1 MYVYIVNIVPILFFF
16 LNVWVSVFILCVIV
30 SFVILCELLSGCGPA
45 SQMFKLWIFGFKVIE
60 NISYWRY
67 NFNQDGLI
75 LIFFNNNIVFASK
88 VPSSNIYN
96 IKKKLYTW
104 FK

>member
-1 MYVYIVNIVPILFFF
+1 M
-16 LNVWVSVFILCVIV
+16 

-67 NFNQDGLI
+67 NFNQDDLI

-96 IKKKLYTW
+96 IKKKLHT
-104 FK
+104 